1 MDVLSDEAD
10 GTSVEHA
17 TGAPLSNRSMLEA
30 IDAGVLVVNPD
41 THIIEFAN
49 AAAARMFGIPA
60 AELTG
65 RACPDVVRA
74 GEAGTRDVPIENAER
89 AIIRPDGTRL
99 PVLRT
104 VRLAEW
110 SGKPR
115 LIETIIDISERK
127 RAEAS
132 LQELAQ
138 VSAASSDYIV
148 VIGVDYRYRFA
159 NDVYLR
165 ARRLRPEDIVGRHMI
180 DVVGRGMFEDLG
192 RPQVDAALRGELVES
207 LEWTDLGRGEPH
219 YLHVRV
225 MPFRETDGTISGVV
239 MTGRDISDFNRAEEA
254 LRSSEALYHDLV
266 ETSQDLIWQCDAEG
280 RYTYLNPAWEGA
292 FGYRLDEMLGRPFT
306 DFLWPEQA
314 QRDLSAFERL
324 LEGGSL
330 KGYETIHIR
339 KDETQIH
346 LVFNAKAVLGPD
358 GRVSGT
364 RGTAYDITERKRAEV
379 ERERLRE
386 QLTQAQKMES
396 VGRLAGGVAHDFNN
410 MLGVIL
416 GHTEMALDRIE
427 PGAPLHADLE
437 QIQTAAERS
446 ADLTRQL
453 LAFARKQTVAPRVL
467 DLNET
472 VQGMLKML
480 RRLIGEDI
488 TLAWLPRGSLWPV
501 FLDPSQVDQVLANL
515 CVNARDA
522 IGGPGR
528 ITIETDNVCFDP
540 AYCAAQA
547 GFVPGEHVMLSVRDN
562 GCGLDAG
569 TLSHLFEP
577 FFTTKGVGKG
587 TGLGLATVYGI
598 VKQNSGF
605 IDVASEPG
613 HGTTFRIYL
622 PRHTAEWARR
632 PEQDQA
638 PALGS
643 GGETILLVEDEPAML
658 QMTATMLSRM
668 GYEVIAA
675 GTPGEALRLAREHQG
690 PIDLVVTDVV
700 MPEMNGRDLAKNLMT
715 LYPEISR
722 LFMSGY
728 TADVIAH
735 HGVLDEGV
743 HFIQKPFSTKGLAA
757 RIHEVLAR
765 RDGIAPA

>member
-1 MDVLSDEAD
+1 MHVPPADTDRTPAERREATQALLD
-10 GTSVEHA
+10 
-17 TGAPLSNRSMLEA
+17 A
-30 IDAGVLVVNPD
+30 IDAGILVVNPD
-41 THIIEFAN
+41 DRVIELAN
-49 AAAARMFGIPA
+49 AAAARMFGVSVEA
-60 AELTG
+60 LTG
-65 RACPDVVRA
+65 RVCPKASD
-74 GEAGTRDVPIENAER
+74 D
-89 AIIRPDGTRL
+89 AIARPDGSTL

-104 VRLAEW
+104 VRRVEW
-110 SGKPR
+110 LGGPR
-115 LIETIIDISERK
+115 LIETIVDISARR

-165 ARRLRPEDIVGRHMI
+165 ARRLQPEEIVGRHMV
-180 DVVGRGMFEDLG
+180 DVVGREPFEELG

-225 MPFRETDGTISGVV
+225 TPFREADGAITGVV
-239 MTGRDISDFNRAEEA
+239 MSGRDISDANRAEEA
-254 LRSSEALYHDLV
+254 LRRSEALYHDLV
-266 ETSQDLIWQCDAEG
+266 ETSQDLIWQCDVEG

-292 FGYRLDEMLGRPFT
+292 FGYRLDEMLGQLFS
-306 DFLWPEQA
+306 DFQCPGQA
-314 QRDLSAFERL
+314 ERDREVFGRL
-324 LEGGSL
+324 LAGESV
-330 KGYETIHIR
+330 KGHETVHAR
-339 KDETQIH
+339 KDGTEIH
-346 LVFNAKAVLGPD
+346 LVFNAKAVVGPD

-364 RGTAYDITERKRAEV
+364 RGTAYDITERKQAEA
-379 ERERLRE
+379 ERERLRA

-396 VGRLAGGVAHDFNN
+396 IGRLAGGVAHDFNN

-427 PGAPLHADLE
+427 PCAPLRADLE

-480 RRLIGEDI
+480 GRLIGEDI
-488 TLAWLPRGSLWPV
+488 TLAWSPASTIWPV
-501 FLDPSQVDQVLANL
+501 FVDPSQVDQVLANL

-522 IGGPGR
+522 IGGSGI
-528 ITIETDNVCFDP
+528 ITIETANVRFDV
-540 AYCAAQA
+540 ADCAGRA
-547 GFVPGEHVMLSVRDN
+547 GFVPGEHVMLAVSDD
-562 GCGLDAG
+562 GCGLDARA
-569 TLSHLFEP
+569 LSHLFEP

-598 VKQNSGF
+598 VKQNNGF
-605 IDVASEPG
+605 IDVSSEPG
-613 HGTTFRIYL
+613 RGTTFRIYL
-622 PRHTAEWARR
+622 PRHEAEWVRR
-632 PEQDQA
+632 PVPASA
-638 PALGS
+638 PTPAS
-643 GGETILLVEDEPAML
+643 GGESILLVEDEPAML
-658 QMTATMLSRM
+658 EMTARMLAKM
-668 GYEVIAA
+668 GYAVIAA

-700 MPEMNGRDLAKNLMT
+700 MPEMNGRELAKSLLT

-743 HFIQKPFSTKGLAA
+743 HFIQKPFSAKDLAA
-757 RIHEVLAR
+757 RIREVLSR
-765 RDGIAPA
+765 RDGVALA

>member
-1 MDVLSDEAD
+1 MDVPPNEGDRAGESAQR
-10 GTSVEHA
+10 TV
-17 TGAPLSNRSMLEA
+17 LETV
-30 IDAGVLVVNPD
+30 DAGIVIVNPD
-41 THIIEFAN
+41 NQVIEFVN
-49 AAAARMFGIPA
+49 PTAARMFGA
-60 AELTG
+60 AVENLTG
-65 RACPDVVRA
+65 RVCPEILRA
-74 GEAGTRDVPIENAER
+74 GETGAGPMPDDGTQEERAER
-89 AIIRPDGTRL
+89 VIVRPDGTRVS
-99 PVLRT
+99 VLRT
-104 VRLAEW
+104 VRLIDW
-110 SGKPR
+110 WGKPR
-115 LIETIIDISERK
+115 FIETIIDVSERK

-138 VSAASSDYIV
+138 VSAAASDYIV
-148 VIGVDYRYRFA
+148 LIGVDYRYRFA

-165 ARRLRPEDIVGRHMI
+165 ARRLRPDDIVGRHMI
-180 DVVGRGMFEDLG
+180 EVVGRQMFEELG

-225 MPFRETDGTISGVV
+225 TPFRETDGTISGVV
-239 MTGRDISDFNRAEEA
+239 MTGRDISDFTRAEEA

-280 RYTYLNPAWEGA
+280 RYTYLNPAWEAA
-292 FGYRLDEMLGRPFT
+292 FGYRLEEMLGRSFT
-306 DFLWPEQA
+306 DFQWPEQA
-314 QRDLSAFERL
+314 QRDLDAFGHL
-324 LEGGSL
+324 LAGGSL
-330 KGYETIHIR
+330 KGHETIHVR
-339 KDETQIH
+339 KDETEIH

-358 GRVSGT
+358 GRVGGT
-364 RGTAYDITERKRAEV
+364 RGTAYDITERKRAEA

-416 GHTEMALDRIE
+416 GHTEMALDRI
-427 PGAPLHADLE
+427 GSDAPLYADLE
-437 QIQTAAERS
+437 EIQKAAERS

-480 RRLIGEDI
+480 GRLIGEDI
-488 TLAWLPRGSLWPV
+488 TLTWMPGSSLRPV
-501 FLDPSQVDQVLANL
+501 FVDPSQVDQILANL

-522 IGGPGR
+522 IGGPGT
-528 ITIETDNVCFDP
+528 ITIETGNVCFDT
-540 AYCAAQA
+540 AYCVGHA
-547 GFVPGEHVMLSVRDN
+547 GFAPGEHVLLAVSDD
-562 GCGLDAG
+562 GCGVDAG
-569 TLSHLFEP
+569 TLTHLFEP

-598 VKQNSGF
+598 VKQNNGF
-605 IDVASEPG
+605 IDVRSQPG
-613 HGTTFRIYL
+613 RGTTFRIYL
-622 PRHTAEWARR
+622 PRHEAERAQRV
-632 PEQDQA
+632 EQEPVQTSA
-638 PALGS
+638 S
-643 GGETILLVEDEPAML
+643 GGGTILLVEDEPAML
-658 QMTATMLSRM
+658 NITAAMLERM
-668 GYEVIAA
+668 GYAVIAA
-675 GTPGEALRLAREHQG
+675 GTPGEAIRLAREHRG
-690 PIDLVVTDVV
+690 HIDLVVTDVV

-715 LYPEISR
+715 LYPDISR

-743 HFIQKPFSTKGLAA
+743 HFIQKPFTTKTLAA
-757 RIHEVLAR
+757 RISDVLAR
-765 RDGIAPA
+765 RNGAAFV